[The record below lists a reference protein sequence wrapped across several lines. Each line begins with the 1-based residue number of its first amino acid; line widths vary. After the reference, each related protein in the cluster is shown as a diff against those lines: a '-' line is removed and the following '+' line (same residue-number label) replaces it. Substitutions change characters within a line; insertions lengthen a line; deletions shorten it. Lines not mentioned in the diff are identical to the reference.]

1 MTKAERENIFSKECL
16 TIEDVEKLYEVSKN
30 TAAAEIRKMKDNLR
44 LKGQSL
50 RLEIVGKI
58 LIADY
63 LDYIGASGDRYSI
76 KEEKGA

>member
-1 MTKAERENIFSKECL
+1 MTKEERENIFAKECL

-44 LKGQSL
+44 LKGKSL

-58 LIADY
+58 HIADY